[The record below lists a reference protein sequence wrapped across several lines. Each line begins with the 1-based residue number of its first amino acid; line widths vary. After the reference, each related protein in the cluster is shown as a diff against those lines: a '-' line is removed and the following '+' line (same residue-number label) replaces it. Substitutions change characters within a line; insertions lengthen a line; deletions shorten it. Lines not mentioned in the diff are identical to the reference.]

1 MVKKWLGEGWCARGK
16 KVAPS
21 SSSSSSAADAA
32 AAAAAAEDSEAGVG
46 ATARGGSHW
55 RHTVVQQLTAT
66 VQQAAE
72 EAQFAASESP
82 GMETFGE

>member
-1 MVKKWLGEGWCARGK
+1 MPLVKKWMGEGWCARGK

-21 SSSSSSAADAA
+21 SSSSSSSAAD
-32 AAAAAAEDSEAGVG
+32 AAAAAEDSEVGVG